1 MFFET
6 WLITRNLNL
15 ELIESYVSWLGI
27 LKAAQPIDSI
37 FKLLSILVTKDSSAK
52 ITVPEESLLLWLLVV
67 LLAALAFISLDIA
80 THAAFSFMAI
90 PFSIAGSIWSYRRR
104 YLAHHWLTHLVF
116 AAALILVLFCL
127 GGAFWGQII
136 ERAKSFLGTDR
147 DLVIPLALSFLL
159 VALQTIRMWSLCYQ
173 RGLGSSIVISLMLM
187 AGAMTIGNSPGFLV
201 LLAIFVGLLVQALM
215 LFYRSQIKLKPIG
228 ISIVP
233 RPRQLTERHLPWPY
247 LSKITALALVLGCS
261 LALFAPHLRFPEI
274 TWNVPGLD
282 QLIKMLP
289 IEVDPTL
296 TVTNPNNSPSIDG
309 SPEAAGDRNNPGV
322 VKSEP
327 GSKSST
333 AGGVNIEVDEPSLDQ
348 QSDTADGSE
357 STESIESTE
366 STNPNN
372 TEVVQTQQA
381 IKNILATADR
391 PLNTRAE
398 QISYVIQYLEEHVSS
413 TDCATNTLSLN
424 CTKKFRL
431 RSEYRPSFE
440 GEKYVNGVSAQVQLS
455 EQIPHREYYL
465 AFQPSTPPTELLPQL
480 TAPCPVNQPS
490 CYKDRVFQVDEQE
503 MQKTQRRLLRSLG
516 DNFDIN
522 NPEIKRDKSLS
533 PKPSPGSAGNQPLSS
548 PQSPLPKPSQ
558 VKDLE
563 TPRSELGSKKSVD
576 KDRKPNT
583 LKNPRKKNQ
592 PDRPKP
598 APEKA
603 KSNLIKPEQLMIFL
617 RIAAVMLVL
626 IAGVVWYLWLQNR
639 HERVLKQKERKF
651 NQLPTIERIYLLMLK
666 DLRTGGKIKRA
677 TETEREFVL
686 SVNPQYPGLLGKL
699 IAEISGDYVAW
710 RYGQKS
716 PNEASLTHKFERFR
730 ELYSVELAEYRQKNN
745 FISPGK
751 NHSQKML
758 RPVK

>member
-6 WLITRNLNL
+6 WLITKNLNL

-201 LLAIFVGLLVQALM
+201 LLAIFVGLLVPALM

-348 QSDTADGSE
+348 QGDTADGSE

-372 TEVVQTQQA
+372 TEVAQTQQA
-381 IKNILATADR
+381 IKNILATANR

-398 QISYVIQYLEEHVSS
+398 QIAYVIQYLEEHVSS

-431 RSEYRPSFE
+431 RSEYHPSFE
-440 GEKYVNGVSAQVQLS
+440 GENYVVGVSAQVQLS
-455 EQIPHREYYL
+455 KQIPQRKYYL
-465 AFQPSTPPTELLPQL
+465 ASQPSPPPTELLPQL
-480 TAPCPVNQPS
+480 TAPCPVNQPN

-503 MQKTQRRLLRSLG
+503 MQRTRSRLLRSIGGDNSDPRNKLG
-516 DNFDIN
+516 D
-522 NPEIKRDKSLS
+522 
-533 PKPSPGSAGNQPLSS
+533 
-548 PQSPLPKPSQ
+548 
-558 VKDLE
+558 
-563 TPRSELGSKKSVD
+563 KKSIID

-583 LKNPRKKNQ
+583 LKNPRQKGNR
-592 PDRPKP
+592 DRLKPSPKATLDP
-598 APEKA
+598 AKL
-603 KSNLIKPEQLMIFL
+603 NLIKPEQLMMML
-617 RIAAVMLVL
+617 RIGAVMLFM
-626 IAGVVWYLWLQNR
+626 IAGVMWYLWWQSR
-639 HERVLKQKERKF
+639 YERALKQKERKF

-666 DLRTGGKIKRA
+666 DLRAGGKIKRA
-677 TETEREFVL
+677 TETEWEFVSL
-686 SVNPQYPGLLGKL
+686 VNPLYPGLLGKL
-699 IAEISGDYVAW
+699 ISEISGDYVAW

-730 ELYSVELAEYRQKNN
+730 ELYSVELAEYHQKNN